1 MEGCDGSETSSSAEQ
16 KSESMARER
25 TGNGEACVK
34 EESAVDVESSER
46 NVPDRDHTVS
56 SLSEIITLDS
66 TADSSVIMLDNSS
79 CVDSSS
85 MKTDVENKDSD
96 AIASASSL
104 ITLDSTANSS
114 MEEVQLITQAD
125 SSSIETDVQDKNS
138 DAVASASGVITLDST
153 ANSSMEEVQFITQAG
168 SSGINESMHDA
179 PTRGEAS
186 SNSIITLDTTANSS
200 VEDIQEITQADSSSM
215 KEDGQ
220 NTSKGVSASS
230 SSMFTLDST
239 VDSSVEDI
247 QGITQDSS
255 SRKGDLQDTNND
267 TAMSPNGMFTIDATA
282 DDIVEDIQEEEV
294 NIPEGISLDI
304 EGEEEECSV
313 GPVSRLDIVPSYD
326 ASFTG
331 ILTDVEYNMETG
343 KKINDA
349 LPKMSCFNCMGD
361 HSVSECPKPQDMQ
374 RIAANRKKH
383 NVTRVPNVRYHED
396 GENKYGHFQPG
407 KFSENLRYALGLRPN
422 QLPVFIYRM
431 RVLGYPPGWL
441 RDAEVHQ
448 ADMKLYDASGKSV
461 THPDLEDGETDP
473 VLVKYKPEKLV
484 GFPGFNEPMPHRTR
498 EEGHLYNCPPMQ
510 PYHQRPEFLKYMN
523 MNRAQAYKKKKL
535 KSSSLKGSNTNEA
548 DVALAAEM
556 EVDDSELNR
565 SAHIEFNPP
574 LPSEPLPPPPPD
586 DLPEPPP
593 PPPPEEKDME
603 EGEISE
609 DSQASLGD
617 LEEKRLKILRE
628 LEDAASQGGTD
639 EQKMKKEVRPAP
651 AKDRSS
657 KTDVRN
663 EVAETSEESRTSN
676 KMSSDPS
683 ESENSVSSDTLE
695 SASKKM
701 KQYHRSH
708 SKGFKLGAAIP
719 DSCTPFKTLPGA
731 ELWKVDVS
739 DHINFDNLPDALGTW
754 EKMKGLM
761 TTVRKRVRELQA
773 DEDE

>member
-1 MEGCDGSETSSSAEQ
+1 MEGCDGNETSSSAEQ

-25 TGNGEACVK
+25 TGSGEDCV
-34 EESAVDVESSER
+34 EEVPAVDVESSDR

-56 SLSEIITLDS
+56 SLSEIISLDS

-79 CVDSSS
+79 CADSSS

-96 AIASASSL
+96 VVASASSV

-114 MEEVQLITQAD
+114 VENVQLITQD
-125 SSSIETDVQDKNS
+125 SSSMETDVQDKNS

-168 SSGINESMHDA
+168 SSGISESMQD
-179 PTRGEAS
+179 TT

-200 VEDIQEITQADSSSM
+200 VGDIQEITQDSSGL
-215 KEDGQ
+215 KEDMQ
-220 NTSKGVSASS
+220 NTSKDVSASS

-239 VDSSVEDI
+239 VDSSVEEI
-247 QGITQDSS
+247 QGITQVDSS

-267 TAMSPNGMFTIDATA
+267 SAVSPNGMFTIDPTA

-294 NIPEGISLDI
+294 NMPEGINLDI
-304 EGEEEECSV
+304 EGDEEECSV

-349 LPKMSCFNCMGD
+349 LPKMCCFNCLGD
-361 HSVSECPKPQDMQ
+361 HNVSDCPKPQDMQ

-422 QLPVFIYRM
+422 QLPIFIYRM

-448 ADMKLYDASGKSV
+448 ADMKLYDATGKSV
-461 THPDLEDGETDP
+461 SHPDLEDGETDP

-484 GFPGFNEPMPHRTR
+484 SFPGFNDPMPHRTR
-498 EEGHLYNCPPMQ
+498 EEGHLYNCPPIQ

-535 KSSSLKGSNTNEA
+535 KSSSLKGNNTNEA
-548 DVALAAEM
+548 DVAIAAEM

-628 LEDAASQGGTD
+628 LEDAASQGAAD
-639 EQKMKKEVRPAP
+639 EQKTKKEDRPTP
-651 AKDRSS
+651 AKDSSS
-657 KTDVRN
+657 KTDVRS

-683 ESENSVSSDTLE
+683 ESENSMSSDTLE

-719 DSCTPFKTLPGA
+719 DSCTPFKTLPNA
-731 ELWKVDVS
+731 DSWKVDVS

-761 TTVRKRVRELQA
+761 STVRKRVRELQA
-773 DEDE
+773 EEDE

>member
-1 MEGCDGSETSSSAEQ
+1 MEGCDGNETSSSAEQ

-25 TGNGEACVK
+25 TGSGEDCV
-34 EESAVDVESSER
+34 EEVPAVDVESSDR

-56 SLSEIITLDS
+56 SLSEIISLDS

-79 CVDSSS
+79 CADSSS

-96 AIASASSL
+96 VVASASSV

-114 MEEVQLITQAD
+114 VENVQLITQAD
-125 SSSIETDVQDKNS
+125 SSSMETDVQDKNS

-168 SSGINESMHDA
+168 SSGISESMQD
-179 PTRGEAS
+179 TT

-200 VEDIQEITQADSSSM
+200 VGDIQEITQDSSGL
-215 KEDGQ
+215 KEDMQ
-220 NTSKGVSASS
+220 NTSKDVSASS

-239 VDSSVEDI
+239 VDSSVEEI

-267 TAMSPNGMFTIDATA
+267 SAVSPNGMFTIDPTA

-294 NIPEGISLDI
+294 NMPEGINLDI
-304 EGEEEECSV
+304 EGDEEECSV

-349 LPKMSCFNCMGD
+349 LPKMCCFNCLGD
-361 HSVSECPKPQDMQ
+361 HNVSDCPKPQDMQ

-422 QLPVFIYRM
+422 QLPIFIYRM

-448 ADMKLYDASGKSV
+448 ADMKLYDATGKSV
-461 THPDLEDGETDP
+461 SHPDLEDGETDP

-484 GFPGFNEPMPHRTR
+484 SFPGFNDPMPHRTR
-498 EEGHLYNCPPMQ
+498 EEGHLYNCPPIQ

-535 KSSSLKGSNTNEA
+535 KSSSLKGNNTNEA
-548 DVALAAEM
+548 DVAIAAEM

-628 LEDAASQGGTD
+628 LEDAASQGAAD
-639 EQKMKKEVRPAP
+639 EQKTKKEDRPTP
-651 AKDRSS
+651 AKDSSS
-657 KTDVRN
+657 KTDVRS

-683 ESENSVSSDTLE
+683 ESENSMSSDTLE

-719 DSCTPFKTLPGA
+719 DSCTPFKTLPNA
-731 ELWKVDVS
+731 DSWKVDVS

-761 TTVRKRVRELQA
+761 STVRKRVRELQA
-773 DEDE
+773 EEDE

>member
-1 MEGCDGSETSSSAEQ
+1 MEGCDGNETSSSEQ

-25 TGNGEACVK
+25 TGSGEDCV
-34 EESAVDVESSER
+34 EEVPAVDESSDR

-56 SLSEIITLDS
+56 SLSEIISLDS

-79 CVDSSS
+79 CADSSS

-96 AIASASSL
+96 VVASASSV

-114 MEEVQLITQAD
+114 VENVQLITQAD
-125 SSSIETDVQDKNS
+125 SSSMETDVQDKNS

-168 SSGINESMHDA
+168 SSGISESMQD
-179 PTRGEAS
+179 TT

-200 VEDIQEITQADSSSM
+200 VGDIQEITQADSSGL
-215 KEDGQ
+215 KEDMQ
-220 NTSKGVSASS
+220 NTSKDVSASS

-239 VDSSVEDI
+239 VDSSVEEI
-247 QGITQDSS
+247 QGITQVDSS

-267 TAMSPNGMFTIDATA
+267 SAVSPNGMFTIDPTA

-294 NIPEGISLDI
+294 NMPEGINLDI
-304 EGEEEECSV
+304 EGDEEECSV

-349 LPKMSCFNCMGD
+349 LPKMCCFNCLGD
-361 HSVSECPKPQDMQ
+361 HNVSDCPKPQDMQ

-422 QLPVFIYRM
+422 QLPIFIYRM

-448 ADMKLYDASGKSV
+448 ADMKLYDATGKSV
-461 THPDLEDGETDP
+461 SHPDLEDGETDP

-484 GFPGFNEPMPHRTR
+484 SFPGFNDPMPHRTR
-498 EEGHLYNCPPMQ
+498 EEGHLYNCPPIQ

-535 KSSSLKGSNTNEA
+535 KSSSLKGNNTNEA
-548 DVALAAEM
+548 DVAIAAEM

-628 LEDAASQGGTD
+628 LEDAASQGAAD
-639 EQKMKKEVRPAP
+639 EQKTKKEDRPTP
-651 AKDRSS
+651 AKDSSS
-657 KTDVRN
+657 KTDVRS

-683 ESENSVSSDTLE
+683 ESENSMSSDTLE

-719 DSCTPFKTLPGA
+719 DSCTPFKTLPNA
-731 ELWKVDVS
+731 DSWKVDVS

-761 TTVRKRVRELQA
+761 STVRKRVRELQA
-773 DEDE
+773 EEDE

>member
-1 MEGCDGSETSSSAEQ
+1 MEGCDGNETSSSEQ

-25 TGNGEACVK
+25 TGSGEDCV
-34 EESAVDVESSER
+34 EEVPAVDVESSDR

-56 SLSEIITLDS
+56 SLSEIISLDS

-79 CVDSSS
+79 CDSSS

-96 AIASASSL
+96 VVASASSV

-114 MEEVQLITQAD
+114 VENVQLITQD
-125 SSSIETDVQDKNS
+125 SSSMETDVQDKNS

-168 SSGINESMHDA
+168 SSGISESMQD
-179 PTRGEAS
+179 TT

-200 VEDIQEITQADSSSM
+200 VGDIQEITQADSSGL
-215 KEDGQ
+215 KEDMQ
-220 NTSKGVSASS
+220 NTSKDVSASS

-239 VDSSVEDI
+239 VDSSVEEI
-247 QGITQDSS
+247 QGITQVDSS

-267 TAMSPNGMFTIDATA
+267 SAVSPNGMFTIDPTA

-294 NIPEGISLDI
+294 NMPEGINLDI
-304 EGEEEECSV
+304 EGDEEECSV

-349 LPKMSCFNCMGD
+349 LPKMCCFNCLGD
-361 HSVSECPKPQDMQ
+361 HNVSDCPKPQDMQ

-422 QLPVFIYRM
+422 QLPIFIYRM

-448 ADMKLYDASGKSV
+448 ADMKLYDATGKSV
-461 THPDLEDGETDP
+461 SHPDLEDGETDP

-484 GFPGFNEPMPHRTR
+484 SFPGFNDPMPHRTR
-498 EEGHLYNCPPMQ
+498 EEGHLYNCPPIQ

-535 KSSSLKGSNTNEA
+535 KSSSLKGNNTNEA
-548 DVALAAEM
+548 DVAIAAEM

-628 LEDAASQGGTD
+628 LEDAASQGAAD
-639 EQKMKKEVRPAP
+639 EQKTKKEDRPTP
-651 AKDRSS
+651 AKDSSS
-657 KTDVRN
+657 KTDVRS

-683 ESENSVSSDTLE
+683 ESENSMSSDTLE

-719 DSCTPFKTLPGA
+719 DSCTPFKTLPNA
-731 ELWKVDVS
+731 DSWKVDVS

-761 TTVRKRVRELQA
+761 STVRKRVRELQA
-773 DEDE
+773 EEDE

>member
-1 MEGCDGSETSSSAEQ
+1 MEGCGGSETSSYAKQ
-16 KSESMARER
+16 KSESLAGER
-25 TGNGEACVK
+25 TGNDEDSSVK
-34 EESAVDVESSER
+34 EVPAVDESSER

-66 TADSSVIMLDNSS
+66 TADSSVITLDNSS
-79 CVDSSS
+79 CDSSS
-85 MKTDVENKDSD
+85 MKTDVENKSSDVATASDVISLDSTANSSVEEVQFITQADSSSMESDVQDKNND
-96 AIASASSL
+96 AVASASGG
-104 ITLDSTANSS
+104 ITLDSTANSCA
-114 MEEVQLITQAD
+114 EEVQLITQAD
-125 SSSIETDVQDKNS
+125 SS
-138 DAVASASGVITLDST
+138 G
-153 ANSSMEEVQFITQAG
+153 
-168 SSGINESMHDA
+168 
-179 PTRGEAS
+179 
-186 SNSIITLDTTANSS
+186 
-200 VEDIQEITQADSSSM
+200 M
-215 KEDGQ
+215 KEDMQ

-239 VDSSVEDI
+239 VDSSIEEI
-247 QGITQDSS
+247 QDVDSS
-255 SRKGDLQDTNND
+255 SRKGDMQGTDND
-267 TAMSPNGMFTIDATA
+267 IAGSPNGMFTIDATA

-294 NIPEGISLDI
+294 IMPEGISLDM
-304 EGEEEECSV
+304 EGDEEECSV

-349 LPKMSCFNCMGD
+349 LPKMCCFNCLGD
-361 HSVSECPKPQDMQ
+361 HNVSDCPKPQDMQ

-396 GENKYGHFQPG
+396 GENKFGHFQPG
-407 KFSENLRYALGLRPN
+407 KLSENLRYALGLRPN
-422 QLPVFIYRM
+422 QLPIFVYRM

-448 ADMKLYDASGKSV
+448 ADMKLYDATGKSV
-461 THPDLEDGETDP
+461 SHPDLEDGETDP

-484 GFPGFNEPMPHRTR
+484 SFPGFNDAMPHRTR

-510 PYHQRPEFLKYMN
+510 PYHQRTEFLKYMN

-535 KSSSLKGSNTNEA
+535 KSSSLKGNNTSEA
-548 DVALAAEM
+548 DAVLAAEM

-593 PPPPEEKDME
+593 PPPEEKDME

-628 LEDAASQGGTD
+628 LEDAASQGATD
-639 EQKMKKEVRPAP
+639 EQKSKKENPTP
-651 AKDRSS
+651 TKDRSS
-657 KTDVRN
+657 KTDVKS
-663 EVAETSEESRTSN
+663 EAAETSEESRTSN
-676 KMSSDPS
+676 RMSSDPS
-683 ESENSVSSDTLE
+683 ESENSLSSDTLE

-701 KQYHRSH
+701 KQHHRSH

-719 DSCTPFKTLPGA
+719 ESCTPFTALPSA
-731 ELWKVDVS
+731 DLWKVDVS

-754 EKMKGLM
+754 DKMKGLM
-761 TTVRKRVRELQA
+761 NNIRKRVRELQA
-773 DEDE
+773 EEDE

>member
-1 MEGCDGSETSSSAEQ
+1 MEGCDGNETSSSEQ

-25 TGNGEACVK
+25 TGSGEDCV
-34 EESAVDVESSER
+34 EEVPAVDVESSDR

-56 SLSEIITLDS
+56 SLSEIISLDS

-79 CVDSSS
+79 CADSSS

-96 AIASASSL
+96 VVASASSV

-114 MEEVQLITQAD
+114 VENVQLITQD
-125 SSSIETDVQDKNS
+125 SSSMETDVQDKNS

-168 SSGINESMHDA
+168 SSGISESMQD
-179 PTRGEAS
+179 TT

-200 VEDIQEITQADSSSM
+200 VGDIQEITQADSSGL
-215 KEDGQ
+215 KEDMQ
-220 NTSKGVSASS
+220 NTSKDVSASS

-239 VDSSVEDI
+239 VDSSVEEI
-247 QGITQDSS
+247 QGITQVDSS

-267 TAMSPNGMFTIDATA
+267 SAVSPNGMFTIDPTA

-294 NIPEGISLDI
+294 NMPEGINLDI
-304 EGEEEECSV
+304 EGDEEECSV

-349 LPKMSCFNCMGD
+349 LPKMCCFNCLGD
-361 HSVSECPKPQDMQ
+361 HNVSDCPKPQDMQ

-422 QLPVFIYRM
+422 QLPIFIYRM

-448 ADMKLYDASGKSV
+448 ADMKLYDATGKSV
-461 THPDLEDGETDP
+461 SHPDLEDGETDP

-484 GFPGFNEPMPHRTR
+484 SFPGFNDPMPHRTR
-498 EEGHLYNCPPMQ
+498 EEGHLYNCPPIQ

-535 KSSSLKGSNTNEA
+535 KSSSLKGNNTNEA
-548 DVALAAEM
+548 DVAIAAEM

-628 LEDAASQGGTD
+628 LEDAASQGAAD
-639 EQKMKKEVRPAP
+639 EQKTKKEDRPTP
-651 AKDRSS
+651 AKDSSS
-657 KTDVRN
+657 KTDVRS

-683 ESENSVSSDTLE
+683 ESENSMSSDTLE

-719 DSCTPFKTLPGA
+719 DSCTPFKTLPNA
-731 ELWKVDVS
+731 DSWKVDVS

-761 TTVRKRVRELQA
+761 STVRKRVRELQA
-773 DEDE
+773 EEDE

>member
-1 MEGCDGSETSSSAEQ
+1 MEGCGGSETSSYAKQ
-16 KSESMARER
+16 KSESLAGER
-25 TGNGEACVK
+25 TGNDEDSSVK
-34 EESAVDVESSER
+34 EVPAVDVESSER

-66 TADSSVIMLDNSS
+66 TADSSVITLDNSS
-79 CVDSSS
+79 CDSSS
-85 MKTDVENKDSD
+85 MKTDVENKSSDVATASDVISLDSTANSSVEEVQFITQADSSSMESDVQDKNND
-96 AIASASSL
+96 AVASASGG
-104 ITLDSTANSS
+104 ITLDSTANSCA
-114 MEEVQLITQAD
+114 EEVQLITQG
-125 SSSIETDVQDKNS
+125 T
-138 DAVASASGVITLDST
+138 
-153 ANSSMEEVQFITQAG
+153 
-168 SSGINESMHDA
+168 SGINECMQDTNSTKDT
-179 PTRGEAS
+179 P
-186 SNSIITLDTTANSS
+186 SNDIITLDTTANSS
-200 VEDIQEITQADSSSM
+200 VEDIQEITQADSSGM
-215 KEDGQ
+215 KEDMQ

-239 VDSSVEDI
+239 VDSSIEEI
-247 QGITQDSS
+247 QGIADVDSS
-255 SRKGDLQDTNND
+255 SRKGDMQGTDND
-267 TAMSPNGMFTIDATA
+267 IAGSPNGMFTIDATA

-294 NIPEGISLDI
+294 TMPEGISLDM
-304 EGEEEECSV
+304 EGDEEECSV

-349 LPKMSCFNCMGD
+349 LPKMCCFNCLGD
-361 HSVSECPKPQDMQ
+361 HNVSDCPKPQDMQ

-396 GENKYGHFQPG
+396 GENKFGHFQPG
-407 KFSENLRYALGLRPN
+407 KLSENLRYALGLRPN
-422 QLPVFIYRM
+422 QLPIFVYRM

-448 ADMKLYDASGKSV
+448 ADMKLYDATGKSV
-461 THPDLEDGETDP
+461 SHPDLEDGETDP

-484 GFPGFNEPMPHRTR
+484 SFPGFNDAMPHRTR

-510 PYHQRPEFLKYMN
+510 PYHQRTEFLKYMN

-535 KSSSLKGSNTNEA
+535 KSSSLKGNNTSEA
-548 DVALAAEM
+548 DAVLAAEM

-593 PPPPEEKDME
+593 PPPEEKDME

-628 LEDAASQGGTD
+628 LEDAASQGATD
-639 EQKMKKEVRPAP
+639 EQKSKKEENPTP
-651 AKDRSS
+651 TKDRSS
-657 KTDVRN
+657 KTDVKS
-663 EVAETSEESRTSN
+663 EAAETSEESRTSN
-676 KMSSDPS
+676 RMSSDPS
-683 ESENSVSSDTLE
+683 ESENSLSSDTLE

-701 KQYHRSH
+701 KQHHRSH

-719 DSCTPFKTLPGA
+719 ESCTPFTALPSA
-731 ELWKVDVS
+731 DLWKVDVS

-754 EKMKGLM
+754 DKMKGLM
-761 TTVRKRVRELQA
+761 NNIRKRVRELQA
-773 DEDE
+773 EEDE

>member
-1 MEGCDGSETSSSAEQ
+1 MEGCDGNETSSSAEQ

-25 TGNGEACVK
+25 TGSGEDCV
-34 EESAVDVESSER
+34 EEVPAVDVESSDR

-56 SLSEIITLDS
+56 SLSEIISLDS

-79 CVDSSS
+79 CDSSS

-96 AIASASSL
+96 VVASASSV

-114 MEEVQLITQAD
+114 VENVQLITQD
-125 SSSIETDVQDKNS
+125 SSSMETDVQDKNS

-168 SSGINESMHDA
+168 SSGISESMQD
-179 PTRGEAS
+179 TT

-200 VEDIQEITQADSSSM
+200 VGDIQEITQADSSGL
-215 KEDGQ
+215 KEDMQ
-220 NTSKGVSASS
+220 NTSKDVSASS

-239 VDSSVEDI
+239 VDSSVEEI
-247 QGITQDSS
+247 QGITQVDSS

-267 TAMSPNGMFTIDATA
+267 SAVSPNGMFTIDPTA

-294 NIPEGISLDI
+294 NMPEGINLDI
-304 EGEEEECSV
+304 EGDEEECSV

-349 LPKMSCFNCMGD
+349 LPKMCCFNCLGD
-361 HSVSECPKPQDMQ
+361 HNVSDCPKPQDMQ

-422 QLPVFIYRM
+422 QLPIFIYRM

-448 ADMKLYDASGKSV
+448 ADMKLYDATGKSV
-461 THPDLEDGETDP
+461 SHPDLEDGETDP

-484 GFPGFNEPMPHRTR
+484 SFPGFNDPMPHRTR
-498 EEGHLYNCPPMQ
+498 EEGHLYNCPPIQ

-535 KSSSLKGSNTNEA
+535 KSSSLKGNNTNEA
-548 DVALAAEM
+548 DVAIAAEM

-628 LEDAASQGGTD
+628 LEDAASQGAAD
-639 EQKMKKEVRPAP
+639 EQKTKKEDRPTP
-651 AKDRSS
+651 AKDSSS
-657 KTDVRN
+657 KTDVRS

-683 ESENSVSSDTLE
+683 ESENSMSSDTLE

-719 DSCTPFKTLPGA
+719 DSCTPFKTLPNA
-731 ELWKVDVS
+731 DSWKVDVS

-761 TTVRKRVRELQA
+761 STVRKRVRELQA
-773 DEDE
+773 EEDE

>member
-1 MEGCDGSETSSSAEQ
+1 MEGCDGNETSSSAEQ

-25 TGNGEACVK
+25 TGSGEDCV
-34 EESAVDVESSER
+34 EEVPAVDVESSDR

-56 SLSEIITLDS
+56 SLSEIISLDS

-79 CVDSSS
+79 CADSSS

-96 AIASASSL
+96 VVASASSV

-114 MEEVQLITQAD
+114 VENVQLITQAD
-125 SSSIETDVQDKNS
+125 SSSMETDVQDKNS

-153 ANSSMEEVQFITQAG
+153 ANSSMEEVQFITQG
-168 SSGINESMHDA
+168 SSGISESMQD
-179 PTRGEAS
+179 TT

-200 VEDIQEITQADSSSM
+200 VGDIQEITQDSSGL
-215 KEDGQ
+215 KEDMQ
-220 NTSKGVSASS
+220 NTSKDVSASS

-239 VDSSVEDI
+239 VDSSVEEI
-247 QGITQDSS
+247 QGITQVDSS

-267 TAMSPNGMFTIDATA
+267 SAVSPNGMFTIDPTA

-294 NIPEGISLDI
+294 NMPEGINLDI
-304 EGEEEECSV
+304 EGDEEECSV

-349 LPKMSCFNCMGD
+349 LPKMCCFNCLGD
-361 HSVSECPKPQDMQ
+361 HNVSDCPKPQDMQ

-422 QLPVFIYRM
+422 QLPIFIYRM

-448 ADMKLYDASGKSV
+448 ADMKLYDATGKSV
-461 THPDLEDGETDP
+461 SHPDLEDGETDP

-484 GFPGFNEPMPHRTR
+484 SFPGFNDPMPHRTR
-498 EEGHLYNCPPMQ
+498 EEGHLYNCPPIQ

-535 KSSSLKGSNTNEA
+535 KSSSLKGNNTNEA
-548 DVALAAEM
+548 DVAIAAEM

-628 LEDAASQGGTD
+628 LEDAASQGAAD
-639 EQKMKKEVRPAP
+639 EQKTKKEDRPTP
-651 AKDRSS
+651 AKDSSS
-657 KTDVRN
+657 KTDVRS

-683 ESENSVSSDTLE
+683 ESENSMSSDTLE

-719 DSCTPFKTLPGA
+719 DSCTPFKTLPNA
-731 ELWKVDVS
+731 DSWKVDVS

-761 TTVRKRVRELQA
+761 STVRKRVRELQA
-773 DEDE
+773 EEDE